1 LPEISTHSDLNQV
14 FSYLREVISWRI
26 SNPDEDFDVHG
37 PELDPIR
44 LGTSLPS
51 QFVKEHG
58 FSKAESI
65 IVFLALVPHVM
76 PDFLLEIVGEEF
88 PMGTDYPIFGGVKA
102 KNHRGIIPTGETVQF
117 ILAGKD
123 LKKRMDCISYFEEK
137 HPFSKEQL
145 LFLDEVPKGEPL
157 MSGKVLLTQDA
168 IHLLTTGIV
177 PLPTLST
184 DFPAERIETNLSWD
198 DLVLS
203 GDTLDHIRELEIWLH
218 HNERLMEEWGM
229 KGRIKEGYRVL
240 MHGPPGTGKTLT
252 ASLLG
257 KYTNRPVYRIDL
269 STVVSKY
276 IGETEKNLSTLF
288 NKAANK
294 NWILFFDE
302 ADAIFGKR
310 TNVRDAHDKY
320 ANQEVSYLLQRLE
333 NHPGLVILASNFKDN
348 IDEAFTRRFQSIF
361 RFELP
366 EARERKLI
374 WEKNIPKKLVLSE
387 EINLDYISRKFDLTG
402 SNIMNIIHFCSLKVL
417 SQNSNV
423 LTSEIL
429 QEGIKREYI
438 KEDRI
443 F

>member
-1 LPEISTHSDLNQV
+1 MQEISTNSDLNQM

-26 SNPDEDFDVHG
+26 SNPGVDFDTAG
-37 PELDPIR
+37 PELNTEH
-44 LGTSLPS
+44 LGNSLPS
-51 QFVKEHG
+51 RFVKEHEL
-58 FSKAESI
+58 SKAECI
-65 IVFLALVPHVM
+65 IVLLALVPHVM

-123 LKKRMDCISYFEEK
+123 LKKRMDCVSYFNET
-137 HPFSKEQL
+137 HPFYKKQL
-145 LFLDEVPKGEPL
+145 LYLDDVPSGEPL
-157 MSGKVLLTQDA
+157 MSGKVLLTQDT
-168 IHLLTTGIV
+168 IHQLTTGIV
-177 PLPTLST
+177 PLPKLST

-203 GDTLDHIRELEIWLH
+203 GETMDHIRELEIWLQ

-229 KGRIKEGYRVL
+229 KGRIKDGYRVL
-240 MHGPPGTGKTLT
+240 MYGPPGTGKTLT

-348 IDEAFTRRFQSIF
+348 IDDAFTRRFQSIF
-361 RFELP
+361 KFELP
-366 EARERKLI
+366 EAKERKLI
-374 WEKNIPKKLVLSE
+374 WEKNLPEKLVISE
-387 EINLDYISRKFDLTG
+387 EINLEFISKKYDLTG
-402 SNIMNIIHFCSLKVL
+402 SNIMNIIHYCSLKVL
-417 SQNSNV
+417 SLNSDV
-423 LTSEIL
+423 LTAEIL